1 MRLSSGGLYHSG
13 GGSSTVTRVPN
24 GSAAASIA
32 YWSLIAKGLGSS
44 HSATARG
51 LGCWPCQQHTSD
63 KETKQRP
70 DKETKK
76 KRKGKQQG
84 RTKQAYRKLPTCM
97 ARSKII
103 WNLLKAK
110 IPNKNPSLI
119 TNARVLFRRFL
130 KRWPFTF
137 NRKRIGLNIWKTKNF
152 FQN

>member
-1 MRLSSGGLYHSG
+1 
-13 GGSSTVTRVPN
+13 
-24 GSAAASIA
+24 
-32 YWSLIAKGLGSS
+32 
-44 HSATARG
+44 
-51 LGCWPCQQHTSD
+51 
-63 KETKQRP
+63 
-70 DKETKK
+70 
-76 KRKGKQQG
+76 
-84 RTKQAYRKLPTCM
+84 M